1 MKPMKAK
8 VSKGLQVGSF
18 LVCAD
23 NSGAKKLQII
33 SVKGYKGRRRR
44 RGKAGVGDMIKVSV
58 KEGDVKIRKQVLDAV
73 VIRQKSEYKRPDGMR
88 ISFED
93 NAAVIVNEKGE
104 PRGTQVKGPMAKEVT
119 ERYLTVGKIASVVV

>member
-8 VSKGLQVGSF
+8 VTKGLQIGSY

-23 NSGAKKLQII
+23 NSGAKKLQLI
-33 SVKGYKGRRRR
+33 SVKLYKGRRRR
-44 RGKAGVGDMIKVSV
+44 RGKAGVGDTIKVSV

-73 VIRQKSEYKRPDGMR
+73 IIRQKAEYRRPDGTR

-119 ERYLTVGKIASVVV
+119 VRYLTVGKIASTVV